1 MQYLMLV
8 YGQESGWTSMT
19 PEQQAAGV
27 EQYARFGQELKDSGK
42 LLGSNRLTPVAS
54 ATTVRVR
61 DGKRVVT
68 DGPYAE
74 TKEQLGGYFLIE
86 AKDLDEAI
94 AISARCPGAHH
105 GTVEVRP
112 VWTMGAAQ
120 ATRA

>member
-8 YGQESGWTSMT
+8 YAAESGWTSMT
-19 PEQQAAGV
+19 PEQQAAGA
-27 EQYARFGQELKDSGK
+27 EQYARFSQEIKDGGK

-105 GTVEVRP
+105 GTIEVRP
-112 VWTMGAAQ
+112 VWSMGAAQ
-120 ATRA
+120 AKRA